1 MFRESNYSKFFR
13 FTWMINMNIL
23 NFSTSFRN
31 ILGTKTLSE
40 LLADRENIAKGLK
53 SMIDTATD
61 PWGIDVS
68 LARSFFFLVPIFR
81 LRGWR

>member
-1 MFRESNYSKFFR
+1 
-13 FTWMINMNIL
+13 MIIIIYL
-23 NFSTSFRN
+23 VRN

-40 LLADRENIAKGLK
+40 LLSDRENIATDLK

-68 LARSFFFLVPIFR
+68 GRNREGVT
-81 LRGWR
+81 